1 MHHIN
6 DAIKD
11 AWGEEYRLVTCDGIE
26 LDDSATTQGKQTACR
41 LCMLS
46 LINILLDFWKA
57 PRRKLYSIKVK
68 ESARGKRHSSDE
80 DDDFLRKAL

>member
-1 MHHIN
+1 MKIIKYRKRNSRGKYELVEQCHIHVNVNNETANVHHVN

-26 LDDSATTQGKQTACR
+26 LDDSATTQDKQAACR

-46 LINILLDFWKA
+46 LMINIL
-57 PRRKLYSIKVK
+57 P
-68 ESARGKRHSSDE
+68 
-80 DDDFLRKAL
+80 